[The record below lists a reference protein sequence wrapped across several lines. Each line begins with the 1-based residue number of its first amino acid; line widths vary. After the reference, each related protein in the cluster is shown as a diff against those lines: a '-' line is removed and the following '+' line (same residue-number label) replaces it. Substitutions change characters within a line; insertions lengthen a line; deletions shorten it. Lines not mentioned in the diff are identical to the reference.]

1 MVIFFRLFLLF
12 KFGGVG
18 FNIYILGRSS
28 ELYYVLV
35 GLIEMFRGFR
45 GVREGDDLFIFVK
58 LKNKKGYIVY
68 KDYNVNVMI
77 FMNILIFYLFF
88 YLSKYNYICII

>member
-1 MVIFFRLFLLF
+1 MVVFFILFLLF
-12 KFGGVG
+12 KFGGVE
-18 FNIYILGRSS
+18 FNIYILGRGS
-28 ELYYVLV
+28 ELYYVSV

>member
-1 MVIFFRLFLLF
+1 MVVFFRLFLLF

-28 ELYYVLV
+28 ELYYVSV
-35 GLIEMFRGFR
+35 GLIESFCGFR

-68 KDYNVNVMI
+68 KDYKVNVEI
-77 FMNILIFYLFF
+77 IYIWKRIYILFV
-88 YLSKYNYICII
+88 KIINLML